1 MKNRG
6 YAKFG
11 GVGGGGWGDEKASLW
26 EIWKWRINTFF
37 LVASQLIKTKTFI
50 DLKITRKSVKLVR

>member
-1 MKNRG
+1 MQNLAG
-6 YAKFG
+6 VVGMG
-11 GVGGGGWGDEKASLW
+11 GRKSRVMGNLEVAYKY
-26 EIWKWRINTFF
+26 FF

>member
-11 GVGGGGWGDEKASLW
+11 AGGGGMGGRKSCVIGNLEVAYKY
-26 EIWKWRINTFF
+26 FF
-37 LVASQLIKTKTFI
+37 LVASQPIKTKTFM

>member
-6 YAKFG
+6 YANLAGMG
-11 GVGGGGWGDEKASLW
+11 GRKSCVMGNLEVAYKY
-26 EIWKWRINTFF
+26 FF

-50 DLKITRKSVKLVR
+50 DLKITRKSVKLLR

>member
-11 GVGGGGWGDEKASLW
+11 GGGGMGGRKSCVMGNLEVAYKY
-26 EIWKWRINTFF
+26 FF